1 MASIRITSNRNDDNS
16 TRFILDVPARR
27 NGEVNFG
34 VIAKINQVVLPI
46 NPDAFDPP
54 EVPHT
59 LDAPMPPHDS
69 GIGQALAER
78 QHDAAEAGNPLNTGD
93 TTGPGEV

>member
-59 LDAPMPPHDS
+59 LEAPMPQHDS
-69 GIGQALAER
+69 GIGQALAEA
-78 QHDAAEAGNPLNTGD
+78 QFEAACSGPALNHAGGD
-93 TTGPGEV
+93 IAE